1 MATIKT
7 NDSDTEYEEETD
19 SDDENKMRI
28 QITTKSI
35 RSIHSEFL
43 QNDELLLKPEY
54 QRDMCWSHIKMNTFI
69 ETINKGLIVPN
80 YVIYQLSSGELKKN
94 DHLYECVDGQNRLFT
109 LEHYIKSKPYNGKY
123 IYWKKKNERIFYNMN
138 ETELKK
144 LKRPNNTYRNLSRE
158 EKLKFDNF
166 QMSFHMITTDNK
178 PLSIEMKC
186 DIFNRLQNGERV
198 KTWIKLRN
206 TNNIITTTICSNNII
221 DKMTELKFFD
231 KIKFKNSEP
240 EAFNI
245 YFLIRAFLI
254 CDKQTLLDINY
265 LDINIKKYLEHNNG
279 DGSPNVQLTK
289 NINTILLPK
298 VNEIIEFI
306 STNDNII
313 SILPEIAYI
322 YTCIFINYG
331 SVELNKLIK
340 YFTLNTDIFNEYN
353 DIKTYKSG
361 HDKVTSSIKLSSI
374 YDKMILLAYG

>member
-1 MATIKT
+1 MAAIKT

-19 SDDENKMRI
+19 SEDENKMRI

-166 QMSFHMITTDNK
+166 QMSFHMIETQA
-178 PLSIEMKC
+178 PLSIKIKC

-198 KTWIKLRN
+198 KSWIKLRN

>member
-1 MATIKT
+1 MATIKY
-7 NDSDTEYEEETD
+7 NESESEYEEDYD
-19 SDDENKMRI
+19 SEDANKMRI
-28 QITTKSI
+28 QITTKCIKSI
-35 RSIHSEFL
+35 YSEFL

-80 YVIYQLSSGELKKN
+80 YVIYQLSSSELKKN
-94 DHLYECVDGQNRLFT
+94 NHLYECVDGQNRLFT
-109 LEHYIKSKPYNGKY
+109 LEYYIKSKPYNGKY

-144 LKRPNNTYRNLSRE
+144 CKRPNYIYRNLSRE

-198 KTWIKLRN
+198 KSWTKLRN
-206 TNNIITTTICSNNII
+206 HNNIITTTICSNKLL
-221 DKMTELKFFD
+221 DKMNELNFFD
-231 KIKFKNSEP
+231 KIKYKKSEP

-254 CDKQTLLDINY
+254 CDKKTLTDINY
-265 LDINIKKYLEHNNG
+265 LDFNIKKYLEQHN
-279 DGSPNVQLTK
+279 GSGTASVQLLSDITE
-289 NINTILLPK
+289 LLPK
-298 VNEIIEFI
+298 VIEIIKFI
-306 STNDNII
+306 STNDSII

-322 YTCIFINYG
+322 YTCIYINYG
-331 SVELNKLIK
+331 IVELKKLIK
-340 YFTLNTDIFNEYN
+340 YFTTNIDIFNQYN
-353 DIKTYKSG
+353 DIKTYKSSY
-361 HDKVTSSIKLSSI
+361 DKVTSAGMINSI
-374 YDKMILLAYG
+374 YDKMILLSK